1 VVVVVMFHHQDF
13 STGQKVMVSDS
24 GRRSLPSFHHLVH
37 STMSQKSKSN
47 GKPTTS
53 PPI

>member
-37 STMSQKSKSN
+37 STAHVTKKQKQW
-47 GKPTTS
+47 
-53 PPI
+53 